1 MTRAPSLRLRLMA
14 WLLLPLAVFTLA
26 SGYYTWRNASALAD
40 QAQDHDLL
48 WSARILASQLHW
60 NEGVIEASVPPVAL
74 SLFDTSQ
81 RDRVYLRIATADGH
95 LLYGQPD
102 LALPAPPT
110 GRNAQHDAPI
120 GYDTVFEGEPV
131 RAMRVRRAMYDAG
144 RTETVEV
151 VVAKTTHSH
160 ATMLSELLWPAAIRQ
175 AITIGLALALVVVGL
190 TMELRPL
197 ARLNAA
203 LAAADPQHPAPL
215 RAPGLQHELLP
226 MVDTINRFISRMSA
240 YAGAQRRFIANAAH
254 QLRTPLALQASQIEY
269 AVYARRHKQ
278 DWQTRRADMD
288 DLLGAL
294 GASNRHL
301 VDLTNKLLLLAQAED
316 AGGSPPAAPVDLAAT
331 ALRVVE
337 RLSPLADQRRID
349 LGYEAADAPPW
360 VLVQPALLEA
370 LVSNLLD
377 NALRYTQEGGRVTVR
392 VQPEADAQVR
402 LEVEDDGPGIAPEA
416 RERVFERFYRVAKD
430 TEGSG
435 LGLAIVR
442 EIATGC
448 GARIALE
455 HQICEG
461 RGLRVTVVFAGVAPA
476 TASAPTLNAR

>member
-1 MTRAPSLRLRLMA
+1 M
-14 WLLLPLAVFTLA
+14 
-26 SGYYTWRNASALAD
+26 
-40 QAQDHDLL
+40 
-48 WSARILASQLHW
+48 
-60 NEGVIEASVPPVAL
+60 
-74 SLFDTSQ
+74 LFRS
-81 RDRVYLRIATADGH
+81 
-95 LLYGQPD
+95 
-102 LALPAPPT
+102 
-110 GRNAQHDAPI
+110 
-120 GYDTVFEGEPV
+120 
-131 RAMRVRRAMYDAG
+131 
-144 RTETVEV
+144 
-151 VVAKTTHSH
+151 AKTTHSH

-377 NALRYTQEGGRVTVR
+377 NALRYTQESGRVTVR